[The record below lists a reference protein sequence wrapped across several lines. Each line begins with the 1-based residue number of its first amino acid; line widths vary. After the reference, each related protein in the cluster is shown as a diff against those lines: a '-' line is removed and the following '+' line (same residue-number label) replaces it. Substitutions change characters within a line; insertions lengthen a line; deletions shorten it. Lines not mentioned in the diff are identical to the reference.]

1 MRQVMAAPNTT
12 PGLELRVAGLERQVS
27 ALAGEIQTMK
37 QTLDI
42 LLAIVV
48 GTQEAAAA

>member
-1 MRQVMAAPNTT
+1 MRQVMAAPSTT
-12 PGLELRVAGLERQVS
+12 LSLELRVAGLERQVS
-27 ALAGEIQTMK
+27 ALTAEIHTMK

-48 GTQEAAAA
+48 GTQVTAAA

>member
-1 MRQVMAAPNTT
+1 MRQVMAAPTNTLS
-12 PGLELRVAGLERQVS
+12 LELRVAGLERQVS
-27 ALAGEIQTMK
+27 ALTTEIHSMR

-48 GTQEAAAA
+48 GTREAAAA